1 MKKML
6 CKDNFKGIG
15 FLYFHDSPWKN
26 YSEKIYG
33 WSGIG
38 CKNLSCLDVKKL
50 NIDCAGCFDVVS
62 SGAMIVRY
70 MLRVVGGM
78 IFKLLMC

>member
-15 FLYFHDSPWKN
+15 FLSFHDSPWKN

-33 WSGIG
+33 S
-38 CKNLSCLDVKKL
+38 
-50 NIDCAGCFDVVS
+50 FDVVS

-78 IFKLLMC
+78 IFKLLMR